1 MVDINKELLHAGYRL
16 HLVFDEMVQDIR
28 KDPDNWIM
36 IIEKNIDQISSLI
49 SEYHKIAATITTN
62 TRKNGLPVHLKSASD
77 DTLKV
82 MDGFNDEILTFD
94 NFVDNSDHI
103 KAFTKFFRAVNYTNE
118 LLLELKLQ
126 SK

>member
-1 MVDINKELLHAGYRL
+1 MVDMNKELLHAGYQL

-49 SEYHKIAATITTN
+49 SAYHKIAATITTN
-62 TRKNGLPVHLKSASD
+62 TRKNGLPAHLKSASD

-103 KAFTKFFRAVNYTNE
+103 KAFTKFVRAVNYTNE

-126 SK
+126 NR

>member
-1 MVDINKELLHAGYRL
+1 MVDMNRELLHAGYRL

-49 SEYHKIAATITTN
+49 SAYHKIAATITTN
-62 TRKNGLPVHLKSASD
+62 IWKNGLPAHLKSASD

-126 SK
+126 NK

>member
-1 MVDINKELLHAGYRL
+1 MVDMNKELLHAGYRL

-82 MDGFNDEILTFD
+82 MDGFNDAILTFD
-94 NFVDNSDHI
+94 NFVENSDHI

-126 SK
+126 NK

>member
-1 MVDINKELLHAGYRL
+1 M
-16 HLVFDEMVQDIR
+16 FQDIR

-49 SEYHKIAATITTN
+49 STYHKIAATITTN
-62 TRKNGLPVHLKSASD
+62 TRKNGLPAHLKSASD

-94 NFVDNSDHI
+94 NFVDNSNHI
-103 KAFTKFFRAVNYTNE
+103 KAFNKFFRAVNYSNE

>member
-1 MVDINKELLHAGYRL
+1 MVDMNKELLHAGYQL
-16 HLVFDEMVQDIR
+16 HLVFDEMVQEIR
-28 KDPDNWIM
+28 KDSDNWIM

-49 SEYHKIAATITTN
+49 SAYHKIAATITTN

-82 MDGFNDEILTFD
+82 MDGFNNEILTFD

-126 SK
+126 NK

>member
-1 MVDINKELLHAGYRL
+1 MVDMNKKLLHAGYQL
-16 HLVFDEMVQDIR
+16 HLVFDEMVQEIR
-28 KDPDNWIM
+28 KDSDNWIM

-49 SEYHKIAATITTN
+49 SAYHKIAATITTN

-126 SK
+126 NK

>member
-1 MVDINKELLHAGYRL
+1 MNKELLHAGYQL
-16 HLVFDEMVQDIR
+16 HLVFDEMIQEIR
-28 KDPDNWIM
+28 KDSDNWI
-36 IIEKNIDQISSLI
+36 IINEKNIDQISSLI
-49 SEYHKIAATITTN
+49 SAYHKIAATITTN

-126 SK
+126 NK

>member
-1 MVDINKELLHAGYRL
+1 MNKELLHAGYQL
-16 HLVFDEMVQDIR
+16 HLVFDEMVQEIR
-28 KDPDNWIM
+28 KDSDNWIM

-49 SEYHKIAATITTN
+49 SAYHKIAATITTN

-126 SK
+126 NK

>member
-1 MVDINKELLHAGYRL
+1 MVDMNKELLHAGYRL

-49 SEYHKIAATITTN
+49 SAYHKIAATITTN
-62 TRKNGLPVHLKSASD
+62 TRKNGLPAHLKSASD

-103 KAFTKFFRAVNYTNE
+103 KVFTKFFRAVNYTNE

-126 SK
+126 NK

>member
-1 MVDINKELLHAGYRL
+1 MNKDLLHAGYRL

-49 SEYHKIAATITTN
+49 STYHKIAATITTN
-62 TRKNGLPVHLKSASD
+62 TRKNGLPAHLKSASD

-94 NFVDNSDHI
+94 NFVDNSNHI

>member
-1 MVDINKELLHAGYRL
+1 MVDMNKELLYAGYQL
-16 HLVFDEMVQDIR
+16 HLVFDEMVQEIR
-28 KDPDNWIM
+28 KDSDNWIM

-49 SEYHKIAATITTN
+49 SAYHKIAATITTN
-62 TRKNGLPVHLKSASD
+62 TRKNGLPAHLKSASD

-126 SK
+126 NK

>member
-49 SEYHKIAATITTN
+49 SAYHKIAATITTN
-62 TRKNGLPVHLKSASD
+62 TRKNGLPAHLKSASD

-126 SK
+126 NK

>member
-1 MVDINKELLHAGYRL
+1 MVDMNKELLHAGYQL
-16 HLVFDEMVQDIR
+16 HLVFDEMVQEIR
-28 KDPDNWIM
+28 KDSDNWIM

-49 SEYHKIAATITTN
+49 SAYHKIAATITTN
-62 TRKNGLPVHLKSASD
+62 TRKNGLPVYLKSASD

-126 SK
+126 NK

>member
-1 MVDINKELLHAGYRL
+1 MNRELLHAGYRL

-49 SEYHKIAATITTN
+49 SAYHKIAATITTN
-62 TRKNGLPVHLKSASD
+62 TRKNGLPAHLKSASD

-118 LLLELKLQ
+118 LLLEFKLQ
-126 SK
+126 NK

>member
-1 MVDINKELLHAGYRL
+1 MNRELLHAGYRL

-28 KDPDNWIM
+28 KDPDNWII

-49 SEYHKIAATITTN
+49 SAYHKIAATITTN
-62 TRKNGLPVHLKSASD
+62 TRKNGLPAHLKSASD

-126 SK
+126 NK

>member
-1 MVDINKELLHAGYRL
+1 MNRELLHAGYRL
-16 HLVFDEMVQDIR
+16 YLVFDEMVQDIR

-49 SEYHKIAATITTN
+49 SSYHKIAATITTN
-62 TRKNGLPVHLKSASD
+62 TRKNGLPAHLKSASD

-126 SK
+126 NK

>member
-1 MVDINKELLHAGYRL
+1 MNKELLHAGYQL
-16 HLVFDEMVQDIR
+16 QLVFDEMVQEIR
-28 KDPDNWIM
+28 KDSDNWIM

-49 SEYHKIAATITTN
+49 SAYHKIAATITTN

-126 SK
+126 NK

>member
-1 MVDINKELLHAGYRL
+1 MVDMNKELLHAGYRL

-49 SEYHKIAATITTN
+49 SAYHKIAATITTN
-62 TRKNGLPVHLKSASD
+62 TRKNGLPVHLKSVSD

-103 KAFTKFFRAVNYTNE
+103 KAFIKFFRAVNYTNE

>member
-49 SEYHKIAATITTN
+49 SEYHKITATITTN

-77 DTLKV
+77 DILKV

-126 SK
+126 NK

>member
-62 TRKNGLPVHLKSASD
+62 TRKNGLPVHLKSALD

-126 SK
+126 NK

>member
-1 MVDINKELLHAGYRL
+1 MVDMNKELLHAGYQL

-49 SEYHKIAATITTN
+49 SAYHKIAATTTTN
-62 TRKNGLPVHLKSASD
+62 TRKNGLPAHLKSASD

-126 SK
+126 NK

>member
-1 MVDINKELLHAGYRL
+1 MNKKLLHAGYQL
-16 HLVFDEMVQDIR
+16 HLVFDEMIQEIR
-28 KDPDNWIM
+28 KDSDNWIM

-49 SEYHKIAATITTN
+49 SAYHKIAATITTN

-126 SK
+126 NK

>member
-1 MVDINKELLHAGYRL
+1 MVDMNRELLHAGYRL
-16 HLVFDEMVQDIR
+16 HLVFDEMVQNIR

-49 SEYHKIAATITTN
+49 SAYHKIAATITTN
-62 TRKNGLPVHLKSASD
+62 TRKNGLPAHLKSASD

-126 SK
+126 NK

>member
-1 MVDINKELLHAGYRL
+1 MVDMNKELFHAGYRL

-94 NFVDNSDHI
+94 NFVENSDHI

-126 SK
+126 NK

>member
-1 MVDINKELLHAGYRL
+1 MNKELLHAGYQL
-16 HLVFDEMVQDIR
+16 HLVFDEMVQEIR
-28 KDPDNWIM
+28 KDSDNWIM

-49 SEYHKIAATITTN
+49 SEYHKITATITTN

-77 DTLKV
+77 DILKV

-103 KAFTKFFRAVNYTNE
+103 KAFIKFFRAVNYTNE

-126 SK
+126 NK

>member
-49 SEYHKIAATITTN
+49 SEYHKITATITTN

-77 DTLKV
+77 DILKV

-103 KAFTKFFRAVNYTNE
+103 KAFIKFFRAVNYTNE

-126 SK
+126 NK

>member
-1 MVDINKELLHAGYRL
+1 MNKKLLHAGYQL
-16 HLVFDEMVQDIR
+16 HLVFDEMVQEIR
-28 KDPDNWIM
+28 KDSDNWIM

-49 SEYHKIAATITTN
+49 SAYHKIAATITTN
-62 TRKNGLPVHLKSASD
+62 TRKNGLPVHLKYASD

-126 SK
+126 NK

>member
-1 MVDINKELLHAGYRL
+1 MNKELLHAGYRF
-16 HLVFDEMVQDIR
+16 HLVFDEMFQDIR

-49 SEYHKIAATITTN
+49 SAYHKIAATITTN
-62 TRKNGLPVHLKSASD
+62 TRKNGLPAHLKSASD

-126 SK
+126 NK

>member
-1 MVDINKELLHAGYRL
+1 MVDMNKELLHAGYQL
-16 HLVFDEMVQDIR
+16 HLVFDEMVQEIR
-28 KDPDNWIM
+28 KDSDNWIM

-49 SEYHKIAATITTN
+49 SAYHKIAATITTN
-62 TRKNGLPVHLKSASD
+62 TRKNGLPAHLKSASD

-126 SK
+126 NK

>member
-1 MVDINKELLHAGYRL
+1 MVDKNKELLHAGYRL

>member
-1 MVDINKELLHAGYRL
+1 MVDMNRELLHAGYRL
-16 HLVFDEMVQDIR
+16 YLVFDEMVQDIR

-36 IIEKNIDQISSLI
+36 IIEKNIDQIFSLI
-49 SEYHKIAATITTN
+49 SAYHKIAATITTN
-62 TRKNGLPVHLKSASD
+62 TRKNGLPAHLKSASD

-126 SK
+126 NK

>member
-1 MVDINKELLHAGYRL
+1 MNKDLLHAGYRL
-16 HLVFDEMVQDIR
+16 HLVFDEMFQDIR

-49 SEYHKIAATITTN
+49 STYHKIAATITTN
-62 TRKNGLPVHLKSASD
+62 TRKNGLPAHLKSASD

-94 NFVDNSDHI
+94 NFVDNSNHI

>member
-1 MVDINKELLHAGYRL
+1 MVDMNKELLHAGYRL

-62 TRKNGLPVHLKSASD
+62 TRKNGLPAHLKSASD

-103 KAFTKFFRAVNYTNE
+103 KAFTKFFRAVDYTNE

-126 SK
+126 NK

>member
-1 MVDINKELLHAGYRL
+1 MNKELLHAGYRL

-62 TRKNGLPVHLKSASD
+62 TRKNGLPAHLKSASD

-103 KAFTKFFRAVNYTNE
+103 KAFIKFFRAVNYTNE

-126 SK
+126 NK

>member
-1 MVDINKELLHAGYRL
+1 MVDMNKELLHAGYRL

-49 SEYHKIAATITTN
+49 SAYHKIAATITTN
-62 TRKNGLPVHLKSASD
+62 TRKNGLPAHLKSASD

-103 KAFTKFFRAVNYTNE
+103 KAFTKFFRAVNYSNE

-126 SK
+126 NK

>member
-1 MVDINKELLHAGYRL
+1 MNKELLHAGYRL
-16 HLVFDEMVQDIR
+16 HLVFDEMVQEIR
-28 KDPDNWIM
+28 KDSDNWIM

-49 SEYHKIAATITTN
+49 SAYHKIAATITTN

-126 SK
+126 NK

>member
-1 MVDINKELLHAGYRL
+1 MVDMNRELLHAGYRL

-49 SEYHKIAATITTN
+49 SAYHKIAATITTN
-62 TRKNGLPVHLKSASD
+62 TRKNGLPAHLKSASD

-118 LLLELKLQ
+118 LLLEFKLQ
-126 SK
+126 NK

>member
-1 MVDINKELLHAGYRL
+1 MVDMNMELLHAGYQL
-16 HLVFDEMVQDIR
+16 HLVFDEMVQEIR
-28 KDPDNWIM
+28 KDSDNWIM

-49 SEYHKIAATITTN
+49 SAYHKIAATITTK

-126 SK
+126 NK